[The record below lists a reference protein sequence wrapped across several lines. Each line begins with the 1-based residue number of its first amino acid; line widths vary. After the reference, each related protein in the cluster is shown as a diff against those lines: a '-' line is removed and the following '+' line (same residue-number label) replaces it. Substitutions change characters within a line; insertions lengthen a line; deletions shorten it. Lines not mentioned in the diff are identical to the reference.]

1 MSLVIDLEDLR
12 FLILVAACV
21 LVVLIAIGVNLQW
34 RRSPTE
40 RMLRK
45 RFGGV

>member
-1 MSLVIDLEDLR
+1 MPLIIDLEDLA
-12 FLILVAACV
+12 FMIGVAAC
-21 LVVLIAIGVNLQW
+21 LVTALIAIGANLQW

-45 RFGGV
+45 RYGGV